1 MALKESLQ
9 KFAVETSL
17 YCPFQRVINKLSPE
31 DKATLSQALVEG
43 YPNITIA
50 KALRTEGHRIAEISI
65 MEHRKGLCRCPK
77 TQNSKKS

>member
-9 KFAVETSL
+9 KFAVETSI
-17 YCPFQRVINKLSPE
+17 YCPFQRVINKLSSE
-31 DKATLSQALVEG
+31 DKSVLDKALLEN

-77 TQNSKKS
+77 NPASKKS